1 MVSSCV
7 VLGVHLSIMNM
18 AAFGIVDVFEVGA
31 GSHDPRC
38 NISVGALS
46 APASAR
52 LREFLGDLPDE
63 SPPPIVHTKME
74 TQPVPVGQCSAGT
87 QTTVEGG
94 FVGKHATNYMQQ
106 VHTNAR
112 LSVFYAGC
120 FKNRIAQARMN
131 DTFELAASTLQVPVS
146 KLPSSRTITEQIE
159 AIAALAMAIKG
170 VRLIE
175 RGCMDEFFTLIL
187 DAGSMRAPLWIR
199 MDPHTLRIRRDRLR
213 IFVFARTALHIK
225 RCADERDA
233 KRAEAKR
240 KAAAAAKE
248 RAAKKRKGSH
258 VGAGGAADAADD
270 HSRDHDGGL

>member
-74 TQPVPVGQCSAGT
+74 TQPVLVGQCSAGT

-187 DAGSMRAPLWIR
+187 DAGSMRAGKKFQAAVASFYDEGASSEFTTFVLGSIPLACGTDEHR
-199 MDPHTLRIRRDRLR
+199 MQRTFE
-213 IFVFARTALHIK
+213 IFEDLVLAVQH
-225 RCADERDA
+225 
-233 KRAEAKR
+233 
-240 KAAAAAKE
+240 
-248 RAAKKRKGSH
+248 
-258 VGAGGAADAADD
+258 
-270 HSRDHDGGL
+270 